1 MKNSQT
7 SAPAIT
13 ADMDLWGQTLAAQLN
28 VSAQDVGHD
37 IGERLRVARQTAL
50 KSRPMPQRLM
60 RHSLA
65 VQANGTLSG
74 LPDEGLN
81 LWRILGSALPL
92 LALVLGL
99 NRRADELLPCA
110 HDFLQHG
117 LGAMGIFARAHA
129 HEAPEIPDEMGLVVV
144 VAVDRAEPTP
154 LGQFE
159 EREQDA
165 MSADDPEQVKATQ
178 GIE

>member
-7 SAPAIT
+7 SATAIT

-28 VSAQDVGHD
+28 MSAQDVGHD

-99 NRRADELLPCA
+99 MLIQSLQRDLAETDIVALDSALLLDELPPDAYTDPGFVQFMKIQLHLDA
-110 HDFLQHG
+110 RHD
-117 LGAMGIFARAHA
+117 
-129 HEAPEIPDEMGLVVV
+129 
-144 VAVDRAEPTP
+144 
-154 LGQFE
+154 
-159 EREQDA
+159 
-165 MSADDPEQVKATQ
+165 
-178 GIE
+178 

>member
-28 VSAQDVGHD
+28 MSAQDVGHD

-50 KSRPMPQRLM
+50 KCRPMPQRLM

-65 VQANGTLSG
+65 VHANGTLSG
-74 LPDEGLN
+74 LPDEDLN

-99 NRRADELLPCA
+99 MLIQSLQRDLAETDIAALDSALLLDELPPDAYTDPGFVQFMKIQLHLDA
-110 HDFLQHG
+110 RHD
-117 LGAMGIFARAHA
+117 
-129 HEAPEIPDEMGLVVV
+129 
-144 VAVDRAEPTP
+144 
-154 LGQFE
+154 
-159 EREQDA
+159 
-165 MSADDPEQVKATQ
+165 
-178 GIE
+178 

>member
-28 VSAQDVGHD
+28 MSAQDVGHD

-99 NRRADELLPCA
+99 MLIQSLQRDLAETDIATLDSALLLDELPPDAYTDPGFVQFMKIQLH
-110 HDFLQHG
+110 HDTRH
-117 LGAMGIFARAHA
+117 
-129 HEAPEIPDEMGLVVV
+129 D
-144 VAVDRAEPTP
+144 
-154 LGQFE
+154 
-159 EREQDA
+159 
-165 MSADDPEQVKATQ
+165 
-178 GIE
+178 